1 MQEEENIKNYRNM
14 SREKLLSTLEESEH
28 NFKNISQ
35 NGLKKIVE
43 MQNVSRNELEQI
55 RKMWNLLQNE
65 LK

>member
-35 NGLKKIVE
+35 NGLEKIAE
-43 MQNVSRNELEQI
+43 IQNVSQNEIEQI
-55 RKMWNLLQNE
+55 TKMWNLLQNE
-65 LK
+65 LI